1 MGVHAVRPTN
11 ILVSSTQAQM
21 QAWVA
26 PHAAGC
32 CVAMCPDRLIST
44 LREYPTTEDFVY
56 LKRMDLNPSVYD
68 PYALDVMPFAM
79 VDQKDFYTM
88 SVRGITHYVD
98 GITSDFA
105 SESRWWWRWGQQ
117 ALEHRNIWAFKGAA
131 LISKQASVGAYIGG
145 SGTSR

>member
-1 MGVHAVRPTN
+1 
-11 ILVSSTQAQM
+11 
-21 QAWVA
+21 
-26 PHAAGC
+26 
-32 CVAMCPDRLIST
+32 MCLDRLIST

-105 SESRWWWRWGQQ
+105 SESWWWWWLWGQQ
-117 ALEHRNIWAFKGAA
+117 AWEVRSEWAFKRSALTQKRASLGA
-131 LISKQASVGAYIGG
+131 SIGG
-145 SGTSR
+145 PGTSR